1 MGPYTNMLEEER
13 NFSCPKLTLSPDV
26 KKWLKPMVALL
37 FTVQLLSHVQG
48 LQHTRLPCP
57 SLSPRVC
64 SNSHPLDGWCH
75 PTISSCFPLPLL
87 PSIFSGIRVFPM
99 SWFFA
104 TGGQTIGASALV
116 LPVNISGLISFRIDR
131 FDLPAAQ
138 GTRQESSPA
147 SQFKIINSSVLSLL
161 YGPTLIY
168 VHDSWKNHSFH
179 YTELCW

>member
-1 MGPYTNMLEEER
+1 MPQI
-13 NFSCPKLTLSPDV
+13 NFESRCQEMTKTYGCIAVHCSVAKSRPGTAAHQASLSFTISQSLLKLTSTGWVMSPNH
-26 KKWLKPMVALL
+26 LIL
-37 FTVQLLSHVQG
+37 
-48 LQHTRLPCP
+48 
-57 SLSPRVC
+57 
-64 SNSHPLDGWCH
+64 
-75 PTISSCFPLPLL
+75 CFPLPLL